1 MAHHTIPELALD
13 DAKVAATLLQE
24 RLVSLLDLQLTL
36 KHIHWNVVGPNF
48 IAVHEMLDE
57 HVESIRAMTDE
68 IAERIAILGFEP
80 VGTPAYITK
89 NRAWDDYPINR
100 GGVGEHLKA
109 LDSVY
114 DGIIGDH
121 RKVMASVAE
130 ADSVTEDLMI
140 GQLAK
145 LELYQWFVRSHIA
158 NTAS

>member
-1 MAHHTIPELALD
+1 MAHHMVPALETD
-13 DAKVAATLLQE
+13 NAKTAASLLQE
-24 RLVSLLDLQLTL
+24 RLVGMLDLQLTL

-57 HVESIRAMTDE
+57 HVESVREMTDE

-80 VGTPAYITK
+80 VGTPGYIVK
-89 NRAWDDYPINR
+89 SRDWDDYPINR
-100 GGVGEHLKA
+100 GGVAEHLNA

-121 RKVMASVAE
+121 RRAMEAAAE
-130 ADSVTEDLMI
+130 VDAVTEDLFV

-145 LELYQWFVRSHIA
+145 LELYQWFVRSHVA
-158 NTAS
+158 NAS